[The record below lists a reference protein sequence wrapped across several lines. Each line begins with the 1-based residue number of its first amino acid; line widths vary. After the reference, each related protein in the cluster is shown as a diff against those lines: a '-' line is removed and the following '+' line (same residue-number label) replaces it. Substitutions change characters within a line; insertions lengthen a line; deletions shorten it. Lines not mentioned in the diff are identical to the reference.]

1 MAHGGGGGWEREGEA
16 REGRKLGGGGGERM
30 ASDGSGAGLWEG
42 EGESPEERSE

>member
-16 REGRKLGGGGGERM
+16 REGRKLGGGERM

>member
-16 REGRKLGGGGGERM
+16 REGRKLGGGGERM

>member
-1 MAHGGGGGWEREGEA
+1 MGDGSERGR
-16 REGRKLGGGGGERM
+16 RERGVNWGGGERM